1 MGCRLDSGLFITEI
15 CDYFLGNK
23 LFVVG
28 WTGLLAT
35 WERGMKKTTSQS
47 SSEGTLVQSFTKI
60 ICGWV
65 DVLVNSHTLPHHK

>member
-1 MGCRLDSGLFITEI
+1 MVQFGTMGCRLDSGLFITEI

-35 WERGMKKTTSQS
+35 WERGMKKNNKPK
-47 SSEGTLVQSFTKI
+47 LVRRHIGPVIHQNHLWLGGCFS
-60 ICGWV
+60 
-65 DVLVNSHTLPHHK
+65 